1 MVKIRPAYTSDLNEI
16 VAMYKEIIKTVHPN
30 KKLGSDYHFYK
41 KVISWI
47 DLKYDLVISENDGK
61 ISGFS
66 LSFVDDMSGLVPP
79 MYYGAEIYVKPE
91 YRHTKAFYLL
101 IKNGIEIAKSK
112 NMDLI
117 SDAVPAIA
125 DIHKKL
131 GGVPLTIR
139 HERKF

>member
-1 MVKIRPAYTSDLNEI
+1 MVNIRPAYTSDLNEI
-16 VAMYKEIIKTVHPN
+16 VAMYKEIIKTVHPD

-79 MYYGAEIYVKPE
+79 MYYGAEIFIKPE
-91 YRHTKAFYLL
+91 YRHTKAFYMLS
-101 IKNGIEIAKSK
+101 KNVIEIARSK
-112 NMDLI
+112 DMDLI